1 MSVLNS
7 QKVRIHSYNRHL
19 IIALLSIFIAG
30 FIMIFVGLILN
41 YEQTSILIE
50 IQIFQSIIILLI
62 IFGFIFVT
70 LGIIECIFII
80 RKMIRIMDLFFDKVE
95 NPSDLSHRRGYLRI
109 IRPDDSI
116 NESQPIE
123 QVKAP
128 FKPNDATQKGFN
140 EKPKIKSGDSEDLK
154 SEIANITIGEALQK
168 VIDRYNDPNVTKM
181 FSNWQNTLMM
191 SFPNLNKN
199 YLFRI
204 NNDQGI
210 KLEEGYE
217 EDAAVQVNLDSETFI
232 KMMTKQINPI
242 KAYSSGEL
250 EVKGKMKNL
259 LKLRK
264 LMF

>member
-7 QKVRIHSYNRHL
+7 QKVKIRAYNIHL

-30 FIMIFVGLILN
+30 FLFIFTGLILN
-41 YEQTSILIE
+41 HEETSTLIG
-50 IQIFQSIIILLI
+50 IQILQNIILFLI
-62 IFGFIFVT
+62 ILGFIFVT
-70 LGIIECIFII
+70 LGIIECILII
-80 RKMIRIMDLFFDKVE
+80 RKIIKKLDQVFEKVE
-95 NPSDLSHRRGYLRI
+95 NLRDPSNKRNFLRI
-109 IRPDDSI
+109 VRPDVSI
-116 NESQPIE
+116 NESLP
-123 QVKAP
+123 VDRTNAP
-128 FKPNDATQKGFN
+128 LKQTISTQKVFI
-140 EKPKIKSGDSEDLK
+140 EKSETKESEDPLNK
-154 SEIANITIGEALQK
+154 VINISIEEALQK
-168 VIDRYNDPNVTKM
+168 VIDRYNNPNVSRM
-181 FSNWQNTLMM
+181 FNNWQNNLMM
-191 SFPNLNKN
+191 NFPNLKKS

-210 KLEEGYE
+210 KLEEGYD
-217 EDAAVQVNLDSETFI
+217 EDAAVQVSLDSEIFI

>member
-30 FIMIFVGLILN
+30 FILIFVGLILN
-41 YEQTSILIE
+41 HEQTSILLE
-50 IQIFQSIIILLI
+50 IQIFQIIIVLLI
-62 IFGFIFVT
+62 IFGFIFVS
-70 LGIIECIFII
+70 LGIIECILII
-80 RKMIRIMDLFFDKVE
+80 RKMIRIMDLFFDKVK
-95 NPSDLSHRRGYLRI
+95 NPSDLSYKRGSLRI
-109 IRPDDSI
+109 IRPDVSI

-123 QVKAP
+123 PIKASL
-128 FKPNDATQKGFN
+128 KPKNATQKGFN
-140 EKPKIKSGDSEDLK
+140 EKPKIKSIDSEDLK
-154 SEIANITIGEALQK
+154 SEIVNITVEEALQK
-168 VIDRYNDPNVTKM
+168 IIDRYNDPNVTKM
-181 FSNWQNTLMM
+181 FNNWQNTLMM
-191 SFPNLNKN
+191 SFPNLKKN

-217 EDAAVQVNLDSETFI
+217 EDAAVQVSLDSETFI